1 MTNTTKNTLLFGNH
15 VEVYDEFR
23 PSYPNI
29 MYDKILSLSPS
40 ENYCIDV
47 GAGSGI
53 ATKDLLSYY
62 DKVIAIEPDFKMFNF
77 LLKRF
82 GDKIEV
88 YNSNFSQCDNIQDS
102 VDSIIC
108 ASSFHW
114 LDHSKFLHK
123 AYDSLSHNGIIA
135 ICNVNIYPI
144 FEKSLKSIVE
154 SEFNRNWK
162 PFVHSKLDDLIHK
175 ENVINK
181 LNSVK
186 KFSAPNLYSFDNIQ
200 FYSTSK
206 LIGFL
211 RSLSYVNLYLNS
223 LSNSSRLNY
232 LADLSDKIAS
242 LGIDFH
248 KVNFQVNLF
257 VIKKI

>member
-1 MTNTTKNTLLFGNH
+1 MTNSKKNTLLFGNH
-15 VEVYDEFR
+15 VDVYDEFR
-23 PSYPNI
+23 PSYPKV

-62 DKVIAIEPDFKMFNF
+62 DKVIAIEPDFKMYNF
-77 LLKRF
+77 LLNRF
-82 GDKIEV
+82 GNVIDI
-88 YNSNFSQCDNIQDS
+88 YNSDFLQCDNIQDG
-102 VDSIIC
+102 VDTIIC

-135 ICNVNIYPI
+135 VCNVNIYPI
-144 FEKSLKSIVE
+144 FEKSLKSILE
-154 SEFNRNWK
+154 SEYNRNWK
-162 PFVHSKLDDLIHK
+162 PFVHSKLVDLIHK

-186 KFSAPNLYSFDNIQ
+186 KFSAPNLYSFDNIKL
-200 FYSTSK
+200 YTTSK
-206 LIGFL
+206 VIGFL
-211 RSLSYVNLYLNS
+211 SSLSYVNLYLNS

-232 LADLSDKIAS
+232 LTDLSTKIS
-242 LGIDFH
+242 TLDIDLH